1 MTYTEAVKRALN
13 GDSAGFEFLYNATK
27 NNKYFLALKYVNND
41 EVAKDVLQDAYIRA
55 WQNLDKLADPEKFES
70 WFAKIVVNTAKN
82 ELEKRNHTP
91 LDLRADVSDDEDDTE
106 VFDRAVS
113 SWENIPELEYTKEE
127 TRQLVHELIDSLSDE
142 QRIVVIAF
150 ELEGL
155 TTREIA
161 EQLGCSEATVKSR
174 LRYARNNIKIKAED
188 LQKKGYKLYSVAP
201 LSLLLLLLR
210 KDMSFYA
217 AEPSVQKV
225 LSDCREKVL
234 KNAYTSTQPEA
245 QGAQEQ
251 NAQAQEQSA
260 QEQNTQTQDAQPQNM
275 AGDASQIIAEDGAT
289 AAKKAAFLSTKA
301 GKAVIGIALAVAVG
315 GAVAG
320 IAGLNNSGNE
330 ADEVV
335 EQSAQE
341 ETTDTENQQ
350 EETYTV
356 AESTEVTTTET
367 TTPEETTTDPAQ
379 GWSDA
384 YSYVMQHV
392 LDNTVSA
399 DIEGLEYVAGYG
411 YSQEIYD
418 NLTENDE
425 KFQYSL
431 VDMDSDGIPEL
442 IIGANT
448 SYSTYNGMRYW
459 LIMTYKETDDGSYAV
474 MPIKR
479 LDSYSRQEKPICP
492 VTDGVA
498 GVGGSRFFITMN
510 EERNE
515 FLGISFWGGTG
526 TSTIYKCYIEQAEDG
541 YWWREDYIATYEWQ
555 QQDQVDEIEKDYP
568 VDFEWKSI
576 DEPFEW

>member
-41 EVAKDVLQDAYIRA
+41 EAAKDVLQDAYIRA

-275 AGDASQIIAEDGAT
+275 AGDVSQIIAEDGAT

-330 ADEVV
+330 ADGVV

-448 SYSTYNGMRYW
+448 SSRTYNGMRYW
-459 LIMTYKETDDGSYAV
+459 AILTYKETDDGSYAV
-474 MPIKR
+474 MPVKYMYEGKI
-479 LDSYSRQEKPICP
+479 ICNS
-492 VTDGVA
+492 DGA
-498 GVGGSRFFITMN
+498 AAVGGTRVDYM
-510 EERNE
+510 RNE
-515 FLGISFWGGTG
+515 DSSGFLEEVFLGGTG
-526 TSTIYKCYIEQAEDG
+526 ISYLYSCYMEHDEDG
-541 YWWREDYIATYEWQ
+541 YWWRREEIGYYPWE

-568 VDFEWKSI
+568 IDFEWKSI